1 MIKKLSARL
10 HLWLGLPIGV
20 VVVLMCLSGFLLVWE
35 EDVRQ
40 LIHPEHYQISLP
52 PASAGAE
59 PLPLDSLLGRVA
71 QSHGELRLSS
81 IRIPSDPEGVI
92 TLQVRGGRLLY
103 VDPYTARVQAE
114 AHVKDQDLFTWL
126 RGLHRQLQDSS
137 RTWGSAI
144 VQYSTLGFVLILLSG
159 IVLWWP
165 KGKKQLEHRLKIKT
179 DASRQRL
186 YSDLHISLGFYLS
199 LGLLLL
205 ALTGLTWSFP
215 SFGSALSSVVGTG
228 EGNGRGSGQTLRT
241 PARKVMPE
249 PEVLQGLLTEL
260 RHRYA
265 GEEHT
270 IELTPSQ
277 TNVYTH
283 PLLGTPE
290 EHDRYLYNKDTGVIE
305 EAQPWSTAPRSQKF
319 RAWVKALH
327 YGTWL
332 GYASKVL
339 TALVTLLGATLPLT
353 GYYLYIKK
361 RPKKRK
367 PATL

>member
-10 HLWLGLPIGV
+10 HLWLGLPIGLV
-20 VVVLMCLSGFLLVWE
+20 IVLMCLSGFILVWE
-35 EDVRQ
+35 DDVRG
-40 LIHPEHYQISLP
+40 LIHPERYRLVSTQSR
-52 PASAGAE
+52 AE
-59 PLPLDSLLGRVA
+59 VDPLPLDTLLQRVEHA
-71 QSHGELRLSS
+71 YGELRLSS

-114 AHVKDQDLFTWL
+114 ANLKDRDVFTWL
-126 RGLHRQLQDSS
+126 RDLHRDLQDSS

-144 VQYSTLGFVLILLSG
+144 VRYSTLGFVLILISG

-165 KGKKQLEHRLKIKT
+165 KGKKQLESRLKVKAN
-179 DASRQRL
+179 ASRHRL
-186 YSDLHISLGFYLS
+186 YSDLHVNLGFYLTV
-199 LGLLLL
+199 GLL
-205 ALTGLTWSFP
+205 ALSLTGLVWSFP
-215 SFGSALSSVVGTG
+215 SFGSALSTAVGA
-228 EGNGRGSGQTLRT
+228 GRDLGQGSSKALRT
-241 PARKVMPE
+241 PVRRNMPQ
-249 PEVLQGLLTEL
+249 PEALQGLVVEL
-260 RHRYA
+260 GKLYT
-265 GEEHT
+265 GHT
-270 IELTPSQ
+270 YTLELTPSEAY
-277 TNVYTH
+277 VYTH

-290 EHDRYLYNKDTGVIE
+290 ERDRYLYKEDTGAIE
-305 EAQPWSTAPRSQKF
+305 SSELWRDTPRSHKF

-353 GYYLYIKK
+353 GYYLYLKK

-367 PATL
+367 PATH

>member
-1 MIKKLSARL
+1 MIKKISARL

-20 VVVLMCLSGFLLVWE
+20 VIVLMCLSGFVLVWE
-35 EDVRQ
+35 EDVRR
-40 LIHPEHYQISLP
+40 LLHPERYRISSTQP
-52 PASAGAE
+52 TAE
-59 PLPLDSLLGRVA
+59 VAPLPIDTLLERVA

-81 IRIPSDPEGVI
+81 IRIPSNAQAVI
-92 TLQVRGGRLLY
+92 TLQERGGRILY

-114 AHVKDQDLFTWL
+114 ANLKDQDVFTWI
-126 RGLHRQLQDSS
+126 RGLHRHLQDGS
-137 RTWGSAI
+137 RTWGRAI
-144 VQYSTLGFVLILLSG
+144 VHYSTLGFVLILISG

-186 YSDLHISLGFYLS
+186 YSDLHISLGFYLTT
-199 LGLLLL
+199 GLLVLS
-205 ALTGLTWSFP
+205 LTGLVWAFP
-215 SFGSALSSVVGTG
+215 SFGSALSATVGAG
-228 EGNGRGSGQTLRT
+228 EGAGQGSSQTWRA
-241 PARKVMPE
+241 PARKLMPE
-249 PEVLQGLLTEL
+249 PEVVHRLASDLRKRYQGGS
-260 RHRYA
+260 Y
-265 GEEHT
+265 T
-270 IELTPSQ
+270 IELTPAEAY
-277 TNVYTH
+277 VYTH

-290 EHDRYLYNKDTGVIE
+290 ERNRYLYNKDTGAVE
-305 EAQPWSTAPRSQKF
+305 AAQPWSSAPRSHKF

-353 GYYLYIKK
+353 GYYLYVKK

-367 PATL
+367 PATH